1 MDLSL
6 RKEVREEY
14 AMSQTSNPH
23 DPVGFVIIKPFA
35 TVVRTTFDDNDLS
48 TVKSRLLSSPSPRTS
63 GRCRHWICWRTAVAT
78 RGPEGIS

>member
-14 AMSQTSNPH
+14 AMCQTSNPH

-48 TVKSRLLSSPSPRTS
+48 TVKSRLLSSPSPRVPPACQ
-63 GRCRHWICWRTAVAT
+63 RL
-78 RGPEGIS
+78 